1 MKKSLKDILYKV
13 PIVAMAGPADQN
25 ISKIE
30 IDSRKVKK
38 NYLFVALSGINLD
51 GHKFIDDSVDKGASA
66 IICLK
71 FPINL
76 KKSNTYIKVAD
87 ASKALAIISGNFYD
101 HPSKKL
107 KLVGVT
113 GTNGKTTITN
123 LLFKLFNDQN
133 KKAGL
138 ISTINIKYD
147 TNEFESSHTT
157 PDIITTNFFLSEM
170 VKKNINYCFME
181 VSSHG
186 ISQGRIDGLDFTG
199 AVFTNLT
206 HDHLDYHKTFKNYR
220 NTKKLLFDR
229 LKKSSFSLV
238 NNDDKN
244 ASFMLQN
251 TISNKLGY
259 AINNFADFKVKILE
273 CEFDGMLIRINNK
286 EVWTSL
292 LGNFNASNLLA
303 VFSIA
308 LLLDIPETEILKGIS
323 LLKNVPGRFQTFQ
336 FDKKGLVIIDY
347 AHTPN
352 ALENVI
358 DTINQIRTKNE
369 NLVTVIGCGGN
380 RDKKKRSE
388 MGRIASQK
396 SDKVIFTSD
405 NPRNE
410 NPSSIIDQMVKGVKP
425 EDHHKILNIDDRE
438 MAIKTSKHI
447 SNHSDI
453 ILIAGKGHESY
464 QEINNIKIPFDDFL
478 IAKKYFKNQT

>member
-13 PIVAMAGPADQN
+13 SVLEIAGPADQT

-30 IDSRKVKK
+30 IDSRKVEK

-51 GHKFIDDSVDKGASA
+51 GHEFIDESINKGASA

-220 NTKKLLFDR
+220 NSKKLLFDR

-358 DTINQIRTKNE
+358 DTINKIRTKNE

>member
-13 PIVAMAGPADQN
+13 SVLEIAGPADQT
-25 ISKIE
+25 ISKIA
-30 IDSRKVKK
+30 IDSRKVEK

-51 GHKFIDDSVDKGASA
+51 GHEFIDESINKGASA

>member
-13 PIVAMAGPADQN
+13 SVLEIAGPADQT
-25 ISKIE
+25 ISKIA

-51 GHKFIDDSVDKGASA
+51 GHEFIDESINKGASA

-206 HDHLDYHKTFKNYR
+206 HDQLDYHKTFKNYR

>member
-13 PIVAMAGPADQN
+13 SVLEIAGPADQT

-30 IDSRKVKK
+30 IDSRKVEK

-51 GHKFIDDSVDKGASA
+51 GHEFIDESINKGASA

-358 DTINQIRTKNE
+358 DTINKIRTKNE

>member
-13 PIVAMAGPADQN
+13 SVLEIAGPADQT
-25 ISKIE
+25 ISKIA

-51 GHKFIDDSVDKGASA
+51 GHEFIDESINKGASA

>member
-13 PIVAMAGPADQN
+13 SVLEIAGPADQT
-25 ISKIE
+25 ISKIA
-30 IDSRKVKK
+30 IDSRKVEK

-51 GHKFIDDSVDKGASA
+51 GHEFIDESINKGASA

-123 LLFKLFNDQN
+123 LLFKLFNDLN

>member
-13 PIVAMAGPADQN
+13 PIVAMAGPSNQN
-25 ISKIE
+25 ISNIE
-30 IDSRKVKK
+30 VDSRKVK
-38 NYLFVALSGINLD
+38 NNNLFVALSGIKSD
-51 GHKFIDDSVDKGASA
+51 GHIYINESIDNGASA
-66 IICLK
+66 IVCLN
-71 FPINL
+71 FPKNL
-76 KKSNTYIKVAD
+76 NISNTYIKVENTN
-87 ASKALAIISGNFYD
+87 KALAIISGNFYD
-101 HPSKKL
+101 HPSKKI

-113 GTNGKTTITN
+113 GTNGKTTISN
-123 LLFKLFNDQN
+123 LLFELFNNQN

-138 ISTINIKYD
+138 ISTINIKYG
-147 TNEFESSHTT
+147 TNEFPAKYTT
-157 PDIITTNFFLSEM
+157 PDINTTNYFLSEM
-170 VKKNINYCFME
+170 VNNKINYCFME

-186 ISQGRIDGLDFTG
+186 ISQGRIEGLNFSG

-206 HDHLDYHKTFKNYR
+206 HDHLDYHKNFKNYR
-220 NTKKLLFDR
+220 NVKKLFFDR
-229 LKKSSFSLV
+229 LPKTAFSLV

-244 ASFMLQN
+244 ASFMIQN
-251 TISNKLGY
+251 SISNKLGY
-259 AINNFADFKVKILE
+259 AMNNFADFNVKVLE
-273 CEFDGMLIRINNK
+273 CEFNGMLIKINNN

-303 VFSIA
+303 VYSVAVLLGLSESETLRSI
-308 LLLDIPETEILKGIS
+308 S
-323 LLKNVPGRFQTFQ
+323 MLKNVPGRFQTFQ
-336 FDKKGLVIIDY
+336 FDKNGLVIIDY

-369 NLVTVIGCGGN
+369 SLITIIGCGGN

-410 NPSSIIDQMVKGVKP
+410 KPNEIIDQMVEGVRF
-425 EDHHKILNIDDRE
+425 EDYHKILSIEERE
-438 MAIKTSKHI
+438 MAIKTSKSI

-453 ILIAGKGHESY
+453 ILIDGKGHEAY
-464 QEINNIKIPFDDFL
+464 QEINDSQIPFDDFS
-478 IAKKYFKNQT
+478 IAKKYFKN

>member
-13 PIVAMAGPADQN
+13 SVLEIAGPADQT

-30 IDSRKVKK
+30 IDSRKVEK

-51 GHKFIDDSVDKGASA
+51 GHEFIDESINKGASA

-369 NLVTVIGCGGN
+369 NLITIIGCGGD
-380 RDKKKRSE
+380 RDKDKRYQ
-388 MGRIASQK
+388 MGRIVSEK
-396 SDKVIFTSD
+396 SDKIIFTSD

-410 NPSSIIDQMVKGVKP
+410 EPNAIIDQMFKGVRP
-425 EDHHKILNIDDRE
+425 EDFKKVLSVEKRE
-438 MAIKTSKHI
+438 MAIKTAKHI
-447 SNHSDI
+447 SGDSDI
-453 ILIAGKGHESY
+453 ILIAGKGHENY
-464 QEINNIKIPFDDFL
+464 QEIKDYKLPFNDFL
-478 IAKKYFKNQT
+478 IAKKYFKN

>member
-13 PIVAMAGPADQN
+13 SVLEIAGPADQT

-30 IDSRKVKK
+30 IDSRKVEK

-51 GHKFIDDSVDKGASA
+51 GHEFIDESINKGASA

>member
-13 PIVAMAGPADQN
+13 SVLEIAGPADQT
-25 ISKIE
+25 ISKIA

-51 GHKFIDDSVDKGASA
+51 GHEFIDESINKGASA

-229 LKKSSFSLV
+229 LKKTSFSLV

>member
-13 PIVAMAGPADQN
+13 SIIGMAGPPDQN

-38 NYLFVALSGINLD
+38 NYLFVALSGTNSNGHDYIDESINN
-51 GHKFIDDSVDKGASA
+51 GASA
-66 IICLK
+66 IVCLE
-71 FPINL
+71 FPNNL
-76 KKSNTYIKVAD
+76 KKSKTYIKVED
-87 ASKALAIISGNFYD
+87 TTKALAVISGNFYD

-123 LLFKLFNDQN
+123 LLFELFNNQ
-133 KKAGL
+133 KRKAGL

-147 TNEFESSHTT
+147 TNEIPSNHTT
-157 PDIITTNFFLSEM
+157 PDIITTNFYLSEM
-170 VKKNINYCFME
+170 VSENINYCFME

-186 ISQGRIDGLDFTG
+186 ISQGRIDGLNFSG
-199 AVFTNLT
+199 AVFSNLT

-220 NTKKLLFDR
+220 NVKKTFFDK
-229 LKKSSFSLV
+229 LPKSSFSLV

-251 TISNKLGY
+251 TSSNKLGY
-259 AINNFADFKVKILE
+259 AMNNFADFKVKILE
-273 CEFDGMLIRINNK
+273 CEFDGMLIRINNQ

-303 VFSIA
+303 VFSVAA
-308 LLLDIPETEILKGIS
+308 LLNIPESEILRSIS
-323 LLKNVPGRFQTFQ
+323 MLKNVPGRFQTFQ
-336 FDKKGLVIIDY
+336 FNKKGLVIIDY

-369 NLVTVIGCGGN
+369 NLITVIGCGGN
-380 RDKKKRSE
+380 RDKKKRPE

-410 NPSSIIDQMVKGVKP
+410 DPSKIIDQMLEGVKP
-425 EDHHKILNIDDRE
+425 EDYHKVLNIEERE

-464 QEINNIKIPFDDFL
+464 QEICNNKIPFDDFV
-478 IAKKYFKNQT
+478 IAKKYFKN

>member
-13 PIVAMAGPADQN
+13 SVLAMAGPPDQN

-30 IDSRKVKK
+30 IDSRKVEK

-51 GHKFIDDSVDKGASA
+51 GHEFIDESINKGASA

-229 LKKSSFSLV
+229 LKKTSFSLV

>member
-13 PIVAMAGPADQN
+13 SVLEIAGPADQT
-25 ISKIE
+25 ISKIA
-30 IDSRKVKK
+30 IDSRKVEK

-51 GHKFIDDSVDKGASA
+51 GHEFIDESINKGASA

-358 DTINQIRTKNE
+358 DTINKIRTKNE

>member
-13 PIVAMAGPADQN
+13 SVLEIAGPADQT
-25 ISKIE
+25 ISKIA
-30 IDSRKVKK
+30 IDSRKVEK

-51 GHKFIDDSVDKGASA
+51 GHEFIDESINKGASA

-220 NTKKLLFDR
+220 NSKKLLFDR

-358 DTINQIRTKNE
+358 DTINKIRTKNE

>member
-13 PIVAMAGPADQN
+13 SVLEIAGPADQT
-25 ISKIE
+25 ISKIA

-51 GHKFIDDSVDKGASA
+51 GHEFIDESINKGASV